1 MSVDQPP
8 TIHAERL
15 DLVWLSPDL
24 IELLIGG
31 DRMRAELE
39 IGAALPTEVA
49 DANFER
55 FLRMRL
61 GQMRADQE
69 EARWLARFMVLR
81 DEHRV
86 VGHLGFHGKP
96 DEEGIV
102 EVGYTVYQPYR
113 RRGLAWEAVNALFD
127 WAGREHGIT
136 RFRASVSPTNQ
147 PSLSLVRKL
156 GMVRSGEHIDAE
168 DGLEWEFLVTRPV
181 PPDGEMRAGAS
192 PP

>member
-1 MSVDQPP
+1 MSTDSPP
-8 TIHAERL
+8 TIHTERL
-15 DLVWLSPDL
+15 DLVWLSPDFIARL
-24 IELLIGG
+24 IDG
-31 DRMRAELE
+31 DRTLAEQE
-39 IGAALPTEVA
+39 VGAALPTESA
-49 DANFER
+49 DPNFER

-61 GQMRADQE
+61 GQMRADAE
-69 EARWLARFMVLR
+69 EAKWLARFMVLR
-81 DEHRV
+81 DERRV

-127 WAGREHGIT
+127 WAGRDHGVT

-156 GMVRSGEHIDAE
+156 GMVRAGEHIDAE
-168 DGLEWEFLVTRPV
+168 DGLEWEFLVARPV
-181 PPDGEMRAGAS
+181 PQAG
-192 PP
+192 